1 MSSYLCVYLIGY
13 VPHWNVS
20 SVKPGARAGPC
31 SHLHLARSTVPI
43 YQFLLHKSI
52 EEVRQLL
59 VSCSGWPTLLE
70 WVLPPFLLADFER
83 RQESQGQR
91 TGGSGRMVRRPWPE
105 ETQACW
111 PWSEC

>member
-1 MSSYLCVYLIGY
+1 MLPHSLMLPISAPQALSSMSPPPGGLLRPATLI
-13 VPHWNVS
+13 
-20 SVKPGARAGPC
+20 K
-31 SHLHLARSTVPI
+31 
-43 YQFLLHKSI
+43 
-52 EEVRQLL
+52 EVRKLL
-59 VSCSGWPTLLE
+59 VSCCGWQTPLG
-70 WVLPPFLLADFER
+70 WVPLPFLLADFER